1 MKKII
6 LAALVALAAV
16 IGVSAAAN
24 SSKAEPVSDA
34 TVEYVIPHI
43 TSGSM
48 QLQHFHKLFDLMPY
62 DIQQQAIMAYNDIVT
77 DIRSEFVYGGIR
89 VKHTDTT
96 WEFYYKGGSIIVR
109 NATSAEL
116 LNIFRAPAI

>member
-1 MKKII
+1 MKKFF
-6 LAALVALAAV
+6 LAALVALTAV

-48 QLQHFHKLFDLMPY
+48 QLQHVHKLFDLMPY
-62 DIQQQAIMAYNDIVT
+62 DIQEKAAMAYNDIVT
-77 DIRSEFVYGGIR
+77 DTRSEFVYGGVR

-96 WEFYYKGGSIIVR
+96 WEFYYKGGSVIVR
-109 NATSAEL
+109 NATPAEL
-116 LNIFRAPAI
+116 LDIFRVPTN